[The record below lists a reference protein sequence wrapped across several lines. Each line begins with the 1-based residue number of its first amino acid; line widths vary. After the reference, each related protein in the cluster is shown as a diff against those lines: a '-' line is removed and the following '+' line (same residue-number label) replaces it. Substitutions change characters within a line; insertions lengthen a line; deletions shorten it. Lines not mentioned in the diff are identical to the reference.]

1 MRMELIIPIIHTLVE
16 PITRGKRRL
25 SQALSQTGGQGGM
38 YWLTLSNFA
47 PSCHRLAALR
57 TLPNCGLG
65 SMGLRA
71 PEGQA
76 LLRSSIDPSCPTAC
90 SLTAPH
96 FTLPRLYQDPS
107 PVSSTLP
114 VLLLAVGK
122 GKPLLF
128 EKTTVRANQDRHKA
142 REEAA
147 VANQIRMWTQL
158 RGGDPGVGRTDA
170 GGAAPSRRGG
180 KDCCVAPRFQP
191 HYLRI
196 RMGPNRAGPGQRS

>member
-1 MRMELIIPIIHTLVE
+1 
-16 PITRGKRRL
+16 
-25 SQALSQTGGQGGM
+25 
-38 YWLTLSNFA
+38 
-47 PSCHRLAALR
+47 
-57 TLPNCGLG
+57 
-65 SMGLRA
+65 MGLRA

-76 LLRSSIDPSCPTAC
+76 LLRSSIDPSCPTAYL
-90 SLTAPH
+90 LTAPH
-96 FTLPRLYQDPS
+96 FILPHLYQDPS

-170 GGAAPSRRGG
+170 GGVAPSRRGG
-180 KDCCVAPRFQP
+180 KDCCVAPRFQA
-191 HYLRI
+191 HYLRGRI